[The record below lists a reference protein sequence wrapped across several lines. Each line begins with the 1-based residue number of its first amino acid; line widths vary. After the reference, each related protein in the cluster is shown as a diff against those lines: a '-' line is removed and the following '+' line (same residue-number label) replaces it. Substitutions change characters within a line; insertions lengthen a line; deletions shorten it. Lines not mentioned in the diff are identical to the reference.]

1 MAEQCM
7 SIFERDQLPA
17 AANVEQC
24 CATGLTAEGKTPKSL
39 VEDMVPL
46 LDSRDVRSVRAVP
59 PAPVRAD
66 GGARSNTSKV
76 RIIALYI
83 LHRDGVPDEDRR
95 RLYQHARLSL
105 AEQDAVN
112 ALALLGARISRGP
125 GDRDTRR
132 KLRARP
138 APDEARC
145 STAGSRALPDGL
157 RDPPARRPYQ
167 YFHKEGDIPLVRAAQ
182 DLVGLGF
189 DHGFLLH
196 RMPPCGGQFKHSA
209 RELVDTQVPGAPS
222 AQGECWCVTEP

>member
-46 LDSRDVRSVRAVP
+46 LDSRDVRSVRAAP
-59 PAPVRAD
+59 PAPAPVRAD

-132 KLRARP
+132 KLRAWP
-138 APDEARC
+138 APVEARC
-145 STAGSRALPDGL
+145 LTAGSRALPDGL

-167 YFHKEGDIPLVRAAQ
+167 DFHVLS
-182 DLVGLGF
+182 
-189 DHGFLLH
+189 
-196 RMPPCGGQFKHSA
+196 PPCRTRRTHACYIVSSLGQDGLHFRSCIRPFLSHSYIAQLGA
-209 RELVDTQVPGAPS
+209 RSFASMMRMCSMPF
-222 AQGECWCVTEP
+222 